1 MLYPKSLSPKDN
13 VKEVCEKFQLA
24 GIFVARSITDD
35 RLMDLPISQLMWDI
49 LLQKKKNLFDLKKLD
64 KGLFEIFS
72 ELQLMANRKQEID
85 EMHVDPE
92 MKQRLFAQV
101 KSSVSLP
108 SIFYQNFRK
117 EPESRTTICISTTQQ
132 MRRLSL

>member
-1 MLYPKSLSPKDN
+1 
-13 VKEVCEKFQLA
+13 
-24 GIFVARSITDD
+24 
-35 RLMDLPISQLMWDI
+35 MWDI

-92 MKQRLFAQV
+92 MK
-101 KSSVSLP
+101 
-108 SIFYQNFRK
+108 
-117 EPESRTTICISTTQQ
+117 
-132 MRRLSL
+132 

>member
-1 MLYPKSLSPKDN
+1 VLYPKSLSPKDN

-101 KSSVSLP
+101 KSSVSSQ
-108 SIFYQNFRK
+108 SIFIKILER
-117 EPESRTTICISTTQQ
+117 S
-132 MRRLSL
+132 